1 MKTFNKVDI
10 LGVKVANV
18 SFEDTIDYIVDAV
31 KNKKKTSIFTPNIN
45 LLIAAHKDQ
54 QYKDVLN
61 TSGLLVPDGKPL
73 VWTSKWLKQ
82 PLTEKVSGSSLFF
95 RLCEVSAQENMRVF
109 LLGAAPGVGDIA
121 KQKLEKK
128 YPGLTISGTYSPPF
142 GFENDPAELDKIVKL
157 LKESRS
163 DVLVVG
169 LGAPKQER
177 FISKYLKAYNIP
189 VSLGLGSSIDY
200 AAGVQKMAPEWI
212 KKTGLGWLYR
222 TLDQPARLGKRYLSE
237 GPLYFML
244 VMKQIAGNKKGK
256 EIRMN

>member
-128 YPGLTISGTYSPPF
+128 YP
-142 GFENDPAELDKIVKL
+142 
-157 LKESRS
+157 
-163 DVLVVG
+163 
-169 LGAPKQER
+169 
-177 FISKYLKAYNIP
+177 
-189 VSLGLGSSIDY
+189 
-200 AAGVQKMAPEWI
+200 
-212 KKTGLGWLYR
+212 
-222 TLDQPARLGKRYLSE
+222 
-237 GPLYFML
+237 
-244 VMKQIAGNKKGK
+244 
-256 EIRMN
+256 EIGRAHV